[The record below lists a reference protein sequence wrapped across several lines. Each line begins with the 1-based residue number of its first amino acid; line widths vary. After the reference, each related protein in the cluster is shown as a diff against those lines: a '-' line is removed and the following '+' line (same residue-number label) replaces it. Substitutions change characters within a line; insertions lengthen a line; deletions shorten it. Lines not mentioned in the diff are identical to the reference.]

1 MKKLAFTTAVALAL
15 ATTAYAADHHGGGG
29 GPGAGASIGAGGGGG
44 AGPGAGV
51 GGGGRAGISAQ
62 TAGPSS
68 NFSGQRGPSGPT
80 TYSGKSK
87 GQMGG
92 LYSQGNVNSYK
103 QGGPKFNGNHEHFTD
118 QGNRHLY
125 NYGEHEGSRFEGRRN
140 FDHHGVVSGNFF
152 EHGRHFRFRRFWNGE
167 WVFLNAWDDCTAYA
181 WVHVAPGTWA
191 WAPVNVCVG

>member
-29 GPGAGASIGAGGGGG
+29 GPGAGASIGAGGG
-44 AGPGAGV
+44 V
-51 GGGGRAGISAQ
+51 GGGGRAGFSAQ

-68 NFSGQRGPSGPT
+68 NFSGQRGPSGLT
-80 TYSGKSK
+80 TYSGTSK

-125 NYGEHEGSRFEGRRN
+125 NYGEHKGSRFEGRPN
-140 FDHHGVVSGNFF
+140 SDHHG
-152 EHGRHFRFRRFWNGE
+152 
-167 WVFLNAWDDCTAYA
+167 
-181 WVHVAPGTWA
+181 
-191 WAPVNVCVG
+191 